1 MFAAIRRTSLADIHR
16 FLAGTSTMHSTS
28 HRLLAFPFLLALLL
42 LPGCV
47 FWDIRDGVRDAN
59 SRLDT
64 VDASLKQTNSELKSV
79 QSALSR
85 LDTTNAELV
94 KVQDELGQLDATN
107 ASLTNVQDRL
117 QTLRAINDS
126 LAKMD
131 VHLSSLRKTIGRI
144 DGMIP
149 FLDLGSEEPVT
160 EAPAPSPAPAE
171 QAPAANAGTA
181 AAPPGDAKPPST
193 DAAAPAPKD
202 ALIGA
207 WIRQYP
213 DRTIALVFVDAT
225 RYLKQRTTAAGT
237 QTQETGTWKR
247 EGKVIT
253 LTGDPE
259 PIKLADGSPGT
270 RQPVER
276 LEIVSQTT
284 RSFSVTSNESAL
296 QIFAKP

>member
-1 MFAAIRRTSLADIHR
+1 
-16 FLAGTSTMHSTS
+16 MHHAS
-28 HRLLAFPFLLALLL
+28 HRLGLGPLLLAMLL

-79 QSALSR
+79 QSALTR

-149 FLDLGSEEPVT
+149 FLDLGSEESVA
-160 EAPAPSPAPAE
+160 EASAPNPAPAE
-171 QAPAANAGTA
+171 PANDTSATA
-181 AAPPGDAKPPST
+181 AQPGDATQSPT

-213 DRTIALVFVDAT
+213 DRTVALVFVDAT
-225 RYLKQRTTAAGT
+225 RYLMQRTSATGAR
-237 QTQETGTWKR
+237 TQETGTWKR

-253 LTGDPE
+253 LTGNPE

-270 RQPVER
+270 RQSVER

-284 RSFSVTSNESAL
+284 RSFSVTSNEGGL

>member
-1 MFAAIRRTSLADIHR
+1 MTR
-16 FLAGTSTMHSTS
+16 ST
-28 HRLLAFPFLLALLL
+28 RLLLAIPLLCHWLA

-64 VDASLKQTNSELKSV
+64 VDSSLQKVNSELKSV
-79 QSALSR
+79 QTALTR

-94 KVQDELGQLDATN
+94 KVQDELGQLDTTN
-107 ASLTNVQDRL
+107 ASLTGVQDRL
-117 QTLRAINDS
+117 QTLRSIEDS
-126 LAKMD
+126 LTKMD
-131 VHLSSLRKTIGRI
+131 VHLSSLRHTIGRI

-149 FLDLGSEEPVT
+149 FLDLGSEEP
-160 EAPAPSPAPAE
+160 APPDPALAADE
-171 QAPAANAGTA
+171 SAPAAPAS
-181 AAPPGDAKPPST
+181 DAKPSPT
-193 DAAAPAPKD
+193 AAAAPAPKD

-213 DRTIALVFVDAT
+213 DRTIAIVFVDST
-225 RYLKQRTTAAGT
+225 RYLMQRTTAAGT
-237 QTQETGTWKR
+237 RTQESGTWKR

-253 LTGDPE
+253 LTGDTE
-259 PIKLADGSPGT
+259 PIKLADGTQGT
-270 RQPVER
+270 RQSVER

-284 RSFSVTSNESAL
+284 RSFSVTSKESGL

>member
-1 MFAAIRRTSLADIHR
+1 MLADITNALPADDSQSHT
-16 FLAGTSTMHSTS
+16 GTLTMQPRSR
-28 HRLLAFPFLLALLL
+28 RLLTLPLPLVLLL
-42 LPGCV
+42 TPGCV

-59 SRLDT
+59 TRLDT
-64 VDASLKQTNSELKSV
+64 VDASLKQTNNELKSV
-79 QSALSR
+79 QSSLTR
-85 LDTTNAELV
+85 LDTTNAELL
-94 KVQDELGQLDATN
+94 KVQDELGQLDTTN
-107 ASLTNVQDRL
+107 ASLTGVQDRL
-117 QTLRAINDS
+117 QTLRSIEDS

-149 FLDLGSEEPVT
+149 FLDLGSEEP
-160 EAPAPSPAPAE
+160 APAEPAPAADAS
-171 QAPAANAGTA
+171 APAAPAS
-181 AAPPGDAKPPST
+181 DAKPSPT

-213 DRTIALVFVDAT
+213 DRTIAIVFVDST
-225 RYLKQRTTAAGT
+225 RYLMQRTTAAGT
-237 QTQETGTWKR
+237 RTQETGAWKR

-259 PIKLADGSPGT
+259 PIKLADGAPGT
-270 RQPVER
+270 RQSVER

-284 RSFSVTSNESAL
+284 RSFSVTSNENAL